1 MIGPQAKPAGLTF
14 RNKAVRPMPFCAGP
28 ALTGPH
34 RGRICGLVSRL
45 FVAAPRG
52 VQTSVFGG
60 DEHDEG
66 TGEKPKRR
74 KMQGQ
79 NTRREPE
86 NGNEKKLF
94 EIMENSGKGVRVK
107 GRSRK

>member
-1 MIGPQAKPAGLTF
+1 M
-14 RNKAVRPMPFCAGP
+14 RPMPPTMCIRF
-28 ALTGPH
+28 ALGQPLRALI

-45 FVAAPRG
+45 FVAAFRG

-94 EIMENSGKGVRVK
+94 EIMGNEEKLKRTQGKECE
-107 GRSRK
+107 

>member
-1 MIGPQAKPAGLTF
+1 M
-14 RNKAVRPMPFCAGP
+14 RPMPPTMCIRF
-28 ALTGPH
+28 ALGQPLRALI

-94 EIMENSGKGVRVK
+94 EIMGNEEKLKRTHGKECE
-107 GRSRK
+107 